1 MLSGTR
7 KPALVATRPG
17 IRGGLLRADVVR
29 SAAGGAT
36 GGNTGGAA
44 GGITGRAIGGAIAW
58 GMGTAAAGTTT
69 GGGV

>member
-17 IRGGLLRADVVR
+17 MRGGLLRADVVR
-29 SAAGGAT
+29 SA
-36 GGNTGGAA
+36 TGGAA

-58 GMGTAAAGTTT
+58 GMGTAAAGTMT